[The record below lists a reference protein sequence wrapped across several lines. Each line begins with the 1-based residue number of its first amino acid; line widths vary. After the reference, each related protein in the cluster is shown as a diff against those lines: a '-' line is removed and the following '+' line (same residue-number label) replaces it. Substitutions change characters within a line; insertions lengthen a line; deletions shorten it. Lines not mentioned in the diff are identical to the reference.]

1 LAYFS
6 IRRVGPPGRWTN
18 QPTWQMPGCQT
29 AQSAH
34 EQKEKEP
41 CVEIG
46 QVLRSATLW
55 VIIRAMVKRSDVQRI
70 EQTDTYSSV
79 LNLL

>member
-6 IRRVGPPGRWTN
+6 IGRVGPPGRWTN
-18 QPTWQMPGCQT
+18 QPTWQMSGCQT
-29 AQSAH
+29 TQSAH

-46 QVLRSATLW
+46 QLLWSATLW
-55 VIIRAMVKRSDVQRI
+55 VIIRAMVKWSDVRKI
-70 EQTDTYSSV
+70 GQTET
-79 LNLL
+79 